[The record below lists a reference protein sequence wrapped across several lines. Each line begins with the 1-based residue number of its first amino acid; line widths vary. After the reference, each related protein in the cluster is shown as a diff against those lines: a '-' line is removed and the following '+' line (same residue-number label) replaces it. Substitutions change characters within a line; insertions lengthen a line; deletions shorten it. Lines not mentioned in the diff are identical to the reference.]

1 VADEDQATGSRAVAV
16 QLATSAVFAARLG
29 GQLAWFWLV
38 HRRCDG
44 LQLVRAYRPPD
55 EVPILTG
62 LWCPVHRMGIAV

>member
-1 VADEDQATGSRAVAV
+1 MTRLARSVVLTARLAGQAT
-16 QLATSAVFAARLG
+16 
-29 GQLAWFWLV
+29 WFWLV

-44 LQLVRAYRPPD
+44 LQLVRAYRPLD